1 MRFLYVI
8 LFYVIFSFTDIVL
21 ALIALVQC
29 VAVLLGY
36 EPLASLKSF
45 GASLG
50 VYLKQISEFLSFNS
64 DEKPYPFSDWPV
76 VIPEELETQSSS
88 PSEKAD

>member
-21 ALIALVQC
+21 ALIAIVQS

-36 EPLASLKSF
+36 EPLVSLKSF

-64 DEKPYPFSDWPV
+64 DEKPYPFSDWPGV
-76 VIPEELETQSSS
+76 NSEELGAQNAS
-88 PSEKAD
+88 PSKKTE